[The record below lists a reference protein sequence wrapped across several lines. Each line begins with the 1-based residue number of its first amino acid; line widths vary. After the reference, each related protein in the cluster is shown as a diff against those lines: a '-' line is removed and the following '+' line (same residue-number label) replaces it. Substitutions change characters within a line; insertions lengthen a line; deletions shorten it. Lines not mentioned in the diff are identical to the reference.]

1 MGTQSRRQPVQR
13 TVETPDGRVLAVEDA
28 GDPHGLPVLVH
39 NGHDGHLTLLQNR
52 VGEVHAWLARYLRAV
67 TVTGTRGRDQ

>member
-1 MGTQSRRQPVQR
+1 MVPAAHGQYLGEAMPESQLRRL
-13 TVETPDGRVLAVEDA
+13 PD
-28 GDPHGLPVLVH
+28 
-39 NGHDGHLTLLQNR
+39 DGHLTLLQNR